1 MRPRGAELGSLRGHA
16 MDCALNAWMRWGRFA
31 AYAVCLLVSWVPEVE
46 AARPRISGTPA
57 TTVAVGQAYSFQPT
71 ASDADNDPLTF
82 SIQSRPAWASFS
94 TTTGRLSGTPTA
106 ANVGT
111 TSGIVIRVSDG
122 SSTRS
127 LPSFSITVTAPNVA
141 PTISGTPATSVTAGQ
156 AYVFQ
161 PTASDVDS
169 DPLTFSITGMPTWA
183 TFNTTTGRLSGTPTT
198 ANVGTTP
205 GIVISVT
212 DGRATRSLPSFAIT
226 VSAPRNTAPTI
237 TGTPAT
243 DVTVGQ
249 AYSFQPTASDAD
261 NDPLTFSI
269 QGKPAWALFNAVT
282 GALAGVPAATDVGAS
297 SPIQIRVSDG
307 TASSALAPFVITV
320 VAPQN
325 TPPTISGTPVTTA
338 TVGQPYAFQA
348 TANDG
353 DGDNLI
359 FTIQGNPPWTA
370 FATDSGVLSGVPG
383 ATDVGTTGQIIV
395 GVYDGHDTTH
405 LPGFTITVTS
415 ATAPAQVLTWSRPLV
430 NTDGTAATNIT
441 GYKVFYGPAAG
452 AYDRVLEIAGADSTS
467 VVIEG
472 LTPGTWHFAVKAVN
486 SFGAESDHT
495 NDLGADL

>member
-1 MRPRGAELGSLRGHA
+1 M
-16 MDCALNAWMRWGRFA
+16 
-31 AYAVCLLVSWVPEVE
+31 
-46 AARPRISGTPA
+46 
-57 TTVAVGQAYSFQPT
+57 
-71 ASDADNDPLTF
+71 
-82 SIQSRPAWASFS
+82 
-94 TTTGRLSGTPTA
+94 
-106 ANVGT
+106 
-111 TSGIVIRVSDG
+111 
-122 SSTRS
+122 
-127 LPSFSITVTAPNVA
+127 
-141 PTISGTPATSVTAGQ
+141 
-156 AYVFQ
+156 
-161 PTASDVDS
+161 
-169 DPLTFSITGMPTWA
+169 
-183 TFNTTTGRLSGTPTT
+183 
-198 ANVGTTP
+198 
-205 GIVISVT
+205 T
-212 DGRATRSLPSFAIT
+212 DGRATTSLPSFAIT
-226 VSAPRNTAPTI
+226 VSAPPNTAPTI
-237 TGTPAT
+237 TGTPT
-243 DVTVGQ
+243 TSVTAGQ
-249 AYSFQPTASDAD
+249 AYSFQPAASDAD

-282 GALAGVPAATDVGAS
+282 GALGGVPAATDVGAS

-395 GVYDGHDTTH
+395 GVYDGHDTAH
-405 LPGFTITVTS
+405 LPGFTITITS